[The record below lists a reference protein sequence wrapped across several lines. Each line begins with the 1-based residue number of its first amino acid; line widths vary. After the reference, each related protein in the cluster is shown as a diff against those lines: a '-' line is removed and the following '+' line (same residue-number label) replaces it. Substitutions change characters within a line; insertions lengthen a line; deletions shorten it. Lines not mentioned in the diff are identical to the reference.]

1 MCDENELAQ
10 KKEPITDA
18 EELTIIGIFIAVV
31 IAFLWVILCQTMR
44 KKMQTGRLA
53 SITAKD
59 GYCLLYG
66 QWQV

>member
-31 IAFLWVILCQTMR
+31 IAFLWVILC
-44 KKMQTGRLA
+44 
-53 SITAKD
+53 
-59 GYCLLYG
+59 
-66 QWQV
+66 